1 MNILAEMNIL
11 ADENIDEQII
21 ETLRKN
27 GYNILYVGEM
37 APGISDEV
45 VLSKANKMSAVLL
58 TADKDFGELVFR
70 QHLISKGVILVRL
83 SGMSPNDKSK
93 QILAVINEHKN
104 EIINS
109 FTVITHNH
117 IRIRSIT

>member
-1 MNILAEMNIL
+1 MNIL

-27 GYNILYVGEM
+27 KYNILYVGEM
-37 APGISDEV
+37 AAGISDDI
-45 VLSKANKMSAVLL
+45 VLSKANEMNAVLL

-83 SGMSPNDKSK
+83 SGMSPNDKSR
-93 QILAVINEHKN
+93 QILAIINEHKN